1 VGDMSKEE
9 LEATVLAHRREF
21 IDETKYVKRESTA
34 GIKREAN
41 SMSTEGEV
49 EFMSSK
55 RLKHLPTSKDEVIVL
70 D

>member
-41 SMSTEGEV
+41 SMST
-49 EFMSSK
+49 K
-55 RLKHLPTSKDEVIVL
+55 AR
-70 D
+70 